1 MKLKVNRTISP
12 VLHKLTAMREYALI
26 TTKKRITGKDASD
39 LISLISSDDV
49 LVNRYIYIGN
59 RAVSRD
65 RFDKAECLR
74 TIRARFLSLN
84 EGDISFPDIRE
95 LYGLSEGKTLVINVE
110 GEDLP
115 DVNRKWICDYLRF
128 SESERKYYLN
138 DDFTSVKIC
147 LSRIAGR
154 SVRHKGED
162 PVPVDIT
169 EYEIYDRIIEDL
181 HKYDKEQAYGDGFNI
196 EYSIVSD
203 DCEHFYY
210 LTHFFSNH
218 CWNRDPQNLLN
229 ICFSAELL
237 SGARSKESVRFTHP
251 SKVTS
256 RRSDGA
262 EYLIEAIEMDN
273 DNVRVKFRNSK
284 TKEPSEGDV
293 AGFRDYDNPVD
304 LSMWIDLYYQEISM
318 A

>member
-12 VLHKLTAMREYALI
+12 VLHKLTAMREFALI

-65 RFDKAECLR
+65 RFDKAEYLR
-74 TIRARFLSLN
+74 TIRARFPSLN

-95 LYGLSEGKTLVINVE
+95 LYELSEGKTLVINVE

-154 SVRHKGED
+154 SVRHQDED

-169 EYEIYDRIIEDL
+169 DYEIYDRIIEDL

-229 ICFSAELL
+229 ICFSAALL
-237 SGARSKESVRFTHP
+237 SGSRSKESVRFTHP
-251 SKVTS
+251 SKVTL

-262 EYLIEAIEMDN
+262 DYLIEAIEMDN